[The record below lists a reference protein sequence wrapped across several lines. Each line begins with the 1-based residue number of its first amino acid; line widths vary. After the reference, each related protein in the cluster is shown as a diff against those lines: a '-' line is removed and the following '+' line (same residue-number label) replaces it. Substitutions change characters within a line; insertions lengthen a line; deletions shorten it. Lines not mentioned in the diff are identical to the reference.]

1 MMSASPPVN
10 ETNAATATTTTGDD
24 VVTIRGISADGL
36 PFTYIGPVDEASK
49 ACGKGRRTYDNGNV
63 YEGDFENDNMHGHG
77 TYTFANG
84 RVYVGE
90 WVAGKPEGHGTMSF
104 DGGGVYVGEWVAGQK
119 EGHGTYTS
127 PWNIYIGEWV
137 ADKQEGHGTQTWSD
151 GDVDYDGQWLE
162 GTFDPG
168 GIRTQQRLQRKRD
181 EAWARRRGWMIATS
195 PFIKGKEVT
204 ESPIQEAVFN
214 IPGIYRHVTSLL

>member
-10 ETNAATATTTTGDD
+10 ETNAATATTSTGDD
-24 VVTIRGISADGL
+24 VVTIRGISVPSGF

-77 TYTFANG
+77 TYTWA
-84 RVYVGE
+84 VYVGE
-90 WVAGKPEGHGTMSF
+90 YVAGKPEGHGTYTLA
-104 DGGGVYVGEWVAGQK
+104 DGR
-119 EGHGTYTS
+119 
-127 PWNIYIGEWV
+127 
-137 ADKQEGHGTQTWSD
+137 
-151 GDVDYDGQWLE
+151 VDYDGQWLE
-162 GTFDPG
+162 GTKDPG
-168 GIRTQQRLQRKRD
+168 GTRTQQRLQRKRD
-181 EAWARRRGWMIATS
+181 EAWARRRGWMITTT

-204 ESPIQEAVFN
+204 ESPIQKAVFN